1 MNTAGYSI
9 NKPEQLLYQIKE
21 AAKCSLVDVINESK
35 VLQIPKTKD
44 ARKTTAAVT
53 EAIEETLGGV
63 INDAEILGMYNE
75 VAEKKLDIGSL
86 STLTSRSE
94 L

>member
-21 AAKCSLVDVINESK
+21 ATKCSLVDVINESK

-44 ARKTTAAVT
+44 AQKTTAAVT
-53 EAIEETLGGV
+53 EAIEEALGGV
-63 INDAEILGMYNE
+63 INDAEILCMYNE
-75 VAEKKLDIGSL
+75 VAENKLDVASL
-86 STLTSRSE
+86 RTLASTSE